1 MMSSIMDPTFINHTN
16 NITPKLLSDFQDEHI
31 NKDFLNIFDKIC
43 IGDSPVIKKKYKF
56 DDNNSFDI
64 EFETIISDAYNLLT
78 SNGFKIDKT
87 NGMIEFCKY
96 TLHGESIDVNLS
108 LHKDDEKMLPYK
120 VETCIFYLEKSY
132 GLIGGELLYQI
143 NTQAYNF
150 LGLISYKSKATK
162 LLNVCDRMVVLANG
176 NLYHCTRPI
185 SGIGTRKCIVVLFK
199 SLDRN

>member
-1 MMSSIMDPTFINHTN
+1 MSSIMKPIFINHTN

-31 NKDFLNIFDKIC
+31 NKDYLNIFDKIC

-56 DDNNSFDI
+56 DDVNKLDI
-64 EFETIISDAYNLLT
+64 KLETIVSEAYNLLT

-96 TLHGESIDVNLS
+96 TLNGESVDVNLS
-108 LHKDDEKMLPYK
+108 LHKDDEKILPYK
-120 VETCIFYLEKSY
+120 VETCIFYLEKTN

-143 NTQAYNF
+143 NTQVNKF
-150 LGLISYKSKATK
+150 LGLISYKSKETK

-176 NLYHCTRPI
+176 NLCHCTRPV
-185 SGIGTRKCIVVLFK
+185 SGIGTRKCIIVLFK